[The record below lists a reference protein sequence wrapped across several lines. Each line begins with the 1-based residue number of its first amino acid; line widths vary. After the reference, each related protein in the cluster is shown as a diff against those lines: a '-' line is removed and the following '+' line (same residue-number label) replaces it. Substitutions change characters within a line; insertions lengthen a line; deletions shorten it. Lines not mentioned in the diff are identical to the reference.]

1 MENKTPLLSIC
12 IPTYN
17 GGYKL
22 DTALMAI
29 SKSIK
34 TYDDVEVIISD
45 NASTDDTPEIISK
58 YLKDSRFRSY
68 KNENNL
74 GFNRNMFMLIRYYAR
89 GKYCWVVG
97 DDDFIDLD
105 AFDNIRLFLLSGEI
119 EYLSLA
125 HRVVSDTEYQN
136 MEQKSRLVLLSKGS
150 YFDCLEANVTV
161 SNILGTFMSSSV
173 FLKEKV
179 VNSDFSIFSNE
190 SWTNYYSLFP
200 NAFLMINAFKNSPCG
215 YVKEPMLSVLIHEKA
230 WDDKS
235 DEMYFCHLPNLY
247 FYIEKTLGKTL
258 LNSRTCIRK
267 EICRRL
273 CINIYQL
280 KWRNLPLSLLLRALF
295 WKEIYVF
302 IFSRIVKKI
311 R

>member
-150 YFDCLEANVTV
+150 YFDCLGKGYTIKKYICYEV
-161 SNILGTFMSSSV
+161 L
-173 FLKEKV
+173 
-179 VNSDFSIFSNE
+179 
-190 SWTNYYSLFP
+190 P
-200 NAFLMINAFKNSPCG
+200 INFC
-215 YVKEPMLSVLIHEKA
+215 LIMA
-230 WDDKS
+230 
-235 DEMYFCHLPNLY
+235 
-247 FYIEKTLGKTL
+247 
-258 LNSRTCIRK
+258 
-267 EICRRL
+267 
-273 CINIYQL
+273 
-280 KWRNLPLSLLLRALF
+280 LLL
-295 WKEIYVF
+295 
-302 IFSRIVKKI
+302 
-311 R
+311 